1 MSTNKTDILQHNNQK
16 NEEIEFYNCFQ
27 HLQKFRFVWEH
38 LLLNFRYS
46 IELSSDKTKLIKKMT
61 MSKIAR
67 KKIFVVESRIWNLEE
82 PATGRAIR
90 PLSASNMKT
99 SIRSIL
105 FGYMWYDIHAES
117 LLNIKGSSKNL
128 AAMGMTEKSNFIREF
143 IRYLHKT
150 QRQDNFYSILI
161 GHWIVLYPTL
171 NMQLILLTS
180 KVGRV
185 FLPKF
190 FHDKKVKDF
199 LKHLEY
205 AGEYR
210 TDNV

>member
-1 MSTNKTDILQHNNQK
+1 
-16 NEEIEFYNCFQ
+16 
-27 HLQKFRFVWEH
+27 
-38 LLLNFRYS
+38 
-46 IELSSDKTKLIKKMT
+46 MT

-128 AAMGMTEKSNFIREF
+128 AAMGMTEKSNFIWEF

-171 NMQLILLTS
+171 NMQLISLTS

-210 TDNV
+210 TDNVWCEYPEIWRKYYDYRSNNTAAKTLQVTDSGWPFPETYYKSIGSTVRVSGFFPKLI